1 MKWLILRDMVNN
13 HKTGT
18 DERMT
23 GLPDGQH
30 TIATKDGSVK
40 LSKNLK
46 LGNVLF
52 VPRLKCNL
60 IYVSQLIDEVDC
72 IVQFTKKLCII
83 VTTQA

>member
-1 MKWLILRDMVNN
+1 MASVGLSNEQWLILRDMVNN

-30 TIATKDGSVK
+30 TIATKEGSVK

-52 VPRLKCNL
+52 VPRPHFE
-60 IYVSQLIDEVDC
+60 DVDWC
-72 IVQFTKKLCII
+72 Q
-83 VTTQA
+83 